1 MRRSLLAFAFSLLIA
16 IGSLGAGTAFAAD
29 APAPKGLWLITDYPA
44 VTVRAG
50 ETATI
55 RMKLQNAGLPPERMA
70 LSVQGLPSGWKAQI
84 VGGGQP
90 VEAAM
95 PFTNDSVSLELR
107 LDIPSSQTSGTFSLG
122 VQARGNSA
130 SATLPLQVTLGN
142 DLPAKL
148 TLKPKLPSLKGTV
161 RASFDY
167 EFSVKNDS
175 AKNVLVALA
184 AETPPNFQASFTENY
199 GSQEINSI
207 PLDAGQSKD
216 LKLKVQLP
224 PDASAGDYKL
234 LLTASAEG
242 VHAEVPLALQATG
255 QSKLKLSGK
264 EERLSAQADAGKVTQ
279 IHLVLSND
287 GTAPAENISLSASP
301 PTDWKVDFP
310 SKTVAHLDPGQKQ
323 EVVADVTPSAK
334 SIAGDYM
341 TTFRASSSGDSTSA
355 EYRIGV
361 TTSTLWGAFG
371 IAIIAIALLVLVG
384 AVARFGRR

>member
-1 MRRSLLAFAFSLLIA
+1 MRRSVLAFALSLILA
-16 IGSLGAGTAFAAD
+16 IGSLGIGMAGTANAQ
-29 APAPKGLWLITDYPA
+29 APKGLWLVTDYPA

-50 ETATI
+50 ETASI

-107 LDIPSSQTSGTFSLG
+107 LDIPREQTSGTFNLG
-122 VQARGNSA
+122 VQARGGSA
-130 SATLPLQVTLGN
+130 SATLPIQVTLGHE
-142 DLPAKL
+142 LPAKL

-175 AKNVLVALA
+175 AKNVLVNLA
-184 AETPPNFQASFTENY
+184 AQTPPNFQASFTENY

-207 PLDAGQSKD
+207 PIDPGQSKD

-242 VHAEVPLALQATG
+242 ATAEAPLALQATG
-255 QSKLKLSGK
+255 QSKLHLSGK
-264 EERLSAQADAGKVTQ
+264 DERLSGSADAGKTSQ
-279 IHLVLSND
+279 IHLVVSND
-287 GTAPAENISLSASP
+287 GTAPAEKIDLSASP
-301 PTDWKVDFP
+301 PTDWKVEFD
-310 SKTVAHLDPGQKQ
+310 SKTIPELAPGQKQ
-323 EVVADVTPSAK
+323 EVAVNVTPSAK
-334 SIAGDYM
+334 AIAGDYM
-341 TTFRASSSGDSTSA
+341 TTFKASASGDSTSA
-355 EYRIGV
+355 DFRIGV

-371 IAIIAIALLVLVG
+371 IGIIAIALLVLVG

>member
-1 MRRSLLAFAFSLLIA
+1 MRRSVLALAFSLFLA
-16 IGSLGAGTAFAAD
+16 VGLLGHTAHAQ
-29 APAPKGLWLITDYPA
+29 APKGLWLVTDYPA

-50 ETATI
+50 ETASI

-107 LDIPSSQTSGTFSLG
+107 LDIPSEQTSGTFNLG
-122 VQARGNSA
+122 VQARGNST
-130 SATLPLQVTLGN
+130 SATLPIQVTLGSE
-142 DLPAKL
+142 LPAKL

-175 AKNVLVALA
+175 GKNVLVNLA
-184 AETPPNFQASFTENY
+184 AQTPPNFQASFTESY

-224 PDASAGDYKL
+224 PDASAGNYSL

-242 VHAEVPLALQATG
+242 ATAEVPLALQATG
-255 QSKLKLSGK
+255 QSKLRLSGK
-264 EERLSAQADAGKVTQ
+264 DERLSGSADAGKTSQVR
-279 IHLVLSND
+279 LVISND
-287 GTAPAENISLSASP
+287 GTAPAEKIELSASP
-301 PTDWKVDFP
+301 PTDWKVEFD
-310 SKTVAHLDPGQKQ
+310 SKAIPELAPGQRQ
-323 EVVADVTPSAK
+323 EIVANVTPSAK
-334 SIAGDYM
+334 AIAGDYM
-341 TTFRASSSGDSTSA
+341 TTFRASASGDSTSA
-355 EYRIGV
+355 DFRVGV

-371 IAIIAIALLVLVG
+371 IGIIAVALLVLVG

>member
-1 MRRSLLAFAFSLLIA
+1 MRRSLLTFALSLILAMGSLLV
-16 IGSLGAGTAFAAD
+16 D
-29 APAPKGLWLITDYPA
+29 HPASAQAVPKGMWLVTDYPA

-50 ETATI
+50 ETASI

-84 VGGGQP
+84 MGGGQP

-107 LDIPSSQTSGTFSLG
+107 LDVPAEQKSGTFSLG
-122 VQARGNSA
+122 VLAHGSNASA
-130 SATLPLQVTLGN
+130 SLPIQVTLGHE
-142 DLPAKL
+142 LPAKL

-175 AKNVLVALA
+175 GKNLLVNLG
-184 AETPPNFQASFTENY
+184 AEAPPNFQASFTENY
-199 GSQEINSI
+199 GTQEINSI
-207 PLDAGQSKD
+207 PVDAGQSKD

-224 PDASAGDYKL
+224 PDASAGNYKV

-242 VHAEVPLALQATG
+242 ATAQVPLALQATG
-255 QSKLKLSGK
+255 QSKLHLSGK
-264 EERLSAQADAGKVTQ
+264 DERLSGSADAGETSQV
-279 IHLVLSND
+279 HLILSND
-287 GTAPAENISLSASP
+287 GTAPAEKIELSASP

-310 SKTVAHLDPGQKQ
+310 NKSIPELAPGQKQ
-323 EVVADVTPSAK
+323 EIVANITPSAK
-334 SIAGDYM
+334 AIAGDYM
-341 TTFRASSSGDSTSA
+341 TTFKASASGDSTSA
-355 EYRIGV
+355 DYRVGV

-371 IAIIAIALLVLVG
+371 IGIIAVALLVLVG